1 MEYLGVALVYLFIV
15 GLITTG
21 AILFARSKI
30 QLIRDDAER
39 TLQNARTDA
48 EKIVKDAHLKAKE
61 EEIKRKDSFDKEA
74 NELRNEIKNAEKRL
88 EKREDAI
95 DRKAEQLQKREKQ
108 IEDLEKALAEK
119 DRLAGQKQADLD
131 KTIEEERKILLS
143 LSGLSR
149 EEATRM
155 ILEKLEKELQQESAA
170 LIQKYKDRVKE
181 TCEQDARNIITIATQ
196 RWAAEHTASTT
207 TSTVDL
213 PNEEMKGRI
222 IGREGRNI
230 RVFER
235 ATGVDVIVDDT
246 PGVIVVSAF
255 DGVRREMARRA
266 LERLITDG
274 RIHPA
279 RIEDVV
285 EQTKKEMEAS
295 IMEEG
300 KQVCFDLDIHGLHP
314 KLVMLL
320 GRLKYR
326 TSYGQN
332 NLQHVQEV
340 AHLAGAMAGELKMD
354 VQIAKRC
361 GLLHDIGKAVDQQM
375 EGGHPAIG
383 AELLKRFGEGAEVVH
398 AAAYHH
404 EELNAEFPYT
414 VLTMSA
420 DAISA
425 ARPGARRETFERYIK
440 RLERLEAIA
449 NNYPGVEA
457 SYAIQAGREIRII
470 VDSGRIDDKQA
481 LVMARDIARD
491 IENELT
497 YPGEIRVTVLRETR
511 VTEYAR

>member
-1 MEYLGVALVYLFIV
+1 MEHVLIVLAYLVVV
-15 GLITTG
+15 GCITAG
-21 AILFARSKI
+21 AVLFAKSKI
-30 QLIRDDAER
+30 RLIRDDAER
-39 TLQNARTDA
+39 TLLVARSDA
-48 EKIVKDAHLKAKE
+48 DKIVKDAHLKTKE
-61 EEIKRKDSFDKEA
+61 DEIRRRESFEKES
-74 NELRNEIKNAEKRL
+74 NELRTEIKTAERRL
-88 EKREDAI
+88 EKREDVLEK
-95 DRKAEQLQKREKQ
+95 KAESVQKREKELEQ
-108 IEDLEKALAEK
+108 LEKTLQDKVRAAE
-119 DRLAGQKQADLD
+119 QKQFELEQ
-131 KTIEEERKILLS
+131 TIEEERRILLN

-155 ILEKLEKELQQESAA
+155 ILEKLEKELTQESAA

-181 TCEQDARNIITIATQ
+181 TSEQDARNIITIATQ

-213 PNEEMKGRI
+213 PNEDMKGRI

-255 DGVRREMARRA
+255 DGVRREMARRS
-266 LERLITDG
+266 LEKLVNDG

-279 RIEDVV
+279 RIEEVV
-285 EQTKKEMEAS
+285 EGTKKEMEAQ

-300 KQVCFDLDIHGLHP
+300 KQVCFECDIHGLHP
-314 KLVMLL
+314 KLTMLL

-340 AHLAGAMAGELKMD
+340 AHLASAMAGELKMD
-354 VQIAKRC
+354 TQVAKRC

-404 EELNAEFPYT
+404 EELNAEHPYT
-414 VLTMSA
+414 VLTMAA

-449 NNYPGVEA
+449 NGYPGVES
-457 SYAIQAGREIRII
+457 SYAIQAGREIRVI
-470 VDSGRIDDKQA
+470 VNSTKIDDKQA
-481 LVMARDIARD
+481 LVIARDIAKD

-497 YPGEIRVTVLRETR
+497 YPGEIRVTVLREMR
-511 VTEYAR
+511 VVEYAR